1 MLITRIIRNIRRHM
15 SIFGSIK
22 GIVIYFKVKLN
33 RTGEISLSNI
43 QYPFKLRS
51 ASSDVA
57 IFYQI
62 FFDKQY
68 AIKFPFEPR
77 TIIDAG
83 ANIGLAAIYFT
94 NRFPKAEIISIEP
107 ETTNFQL
114 LEDNTTLYANIKR
127 LNMALS
133 SESDL
138 ELIVDSVGLGHSGFI
153 TTEVSKASEVAK
165 NKIQTISIDRL
176 LAESEFDELDI
187 VKIDIEGHEKEVF
200 ELNAEKWLPKTK
212 CLIIELHD
220 SMKKG
225 CSTSLFKAITRH
237 NFSMEISGENLVFLN
252 NDLVN

>member
-1 MLITRIIRNIRRHM
+1 MLPFFIR
-15 SIFGSIK
+15 S
-22 GIVIYFKVKLN
+22 
-33 RTGEISLSNI
+33 
-43 QYPFKLRS
+43 
-51 ASSDVA
+51 
-57 IFYQI
+57 
-62 FFDKQY
+62 FFDKEYDIQ
-68 AIKFPFEPR
+68 FPFEPR

-94 NRFPKAEIISIEP
+94 NLFPKAEIISIEP
-107 ETTNFQL
+107 ESANFQL
-114 LEDNTTLYANIKR
+114 LKENTTRYSNVKL

-138 ELIVDSVGLGHSGFI
+138 ELIVDNVGLGHSGFI
-153 TTEVSKASEVAK
+153 TTEVSNASEIAK
-165 NKIQTISIDRL
+165 NKIQTISIERL

-220 SMKKG
+220 NMKKG

-237 NFSMEISGENLVFLN
+237 NFSMEISGENLVFYN